1 MTPAPP
7 SPPAHT
13 APPPAPAAPRP
24 GLGAGGIAPNRGLL
38 LLSGEHFAAA
48 TAFLLAGAIGLVWV
62 APDLATGNYLSP
74 HVAGVTHLF
83 TLGWF
88 TLTSFG
94 ALSQLL
100 PVALGAPIYSPR
112 LGHAAWWSLVPG
124 IALFAWGVAVSSTP
138 VLGVGV
144 TLVAVGIL
152 LAVENLAATLRRGRT
167 HDATWA
173 AIAIG
178 IGYLT
183 TTLIFGLVLAQNLHN
198 GFMAA
203 DRIRI
208 LTAHLHIAIVGWALI
223 VIVGVSNRLLPMF
236 LLAHGA
242 DVRWTRRALAL
253 LAPGVAALVVGLTA
267 QWHAVAWLGTVL
279 LDAGVGVFIWQ
290 SYAFYRVRVR
300 RKLDVGMR
308 FARASIPFFAASAVI
323 GTILLARGGGH
334 TRLATAYLIAG
345 FLGGLVLFV
354 TWFLY
359 KIIPLLAWTARFGG
373 RIGRGPVPMAG
384 DLLSARV
391 AEAQLYVTIT
401 GVVVVLAGIAAASPV
416 AARVG
421 TLLFL
426 CGILLFVS
434 QIVRIRW
441 VTPAAFRSP
450 PSTP

>member
-7 SPPAHT
+7 PT
-13 APPPAPAAPRP
+13 A
-24 GLGAGGIAPNRGLL
+24 APNRGLL
-38 LLSGEHFAAA
+38 LLSGEHFGAA
-48 TAFLLAGAIGLVWV
+48 TVFLLAGAVGLVWIG
-62 APDLATGNYLSP
+62 PDLATGNYVAP

-83 TLGWF
+83 TLGWL
-88 TLTSFG
+88 TLTIFG

-100 PVALGAPIYSPR
+100 PVALGAPIYSAR
-112 LGHAAWWSLVPG
+112 VGHAAWWLLVPG
-124 IALFAWGVAVSSTP
+124 IALFACGMADSSAAL
-138 VLGVGV
+138 LGIGA
-144 TLVAVGIL
+144 TLVAIGIL
-152 LAVENLAATLRRGRT
+152 LAVGNLAATLRRGQT

-178 IGYLT
+178 IAYLT
-183 TTLIFGLVLAQNLHN
+183 LTLIFGLILADNLHS
-198 GFMAA
+198 GFVAA
-203 DRIRI
+203 DRIRL

-223 VIVGVSNRLLPMF
+223 VVVGVSKRLLPMF

-242 DVRWTRRALAL
+242 DERWTRWALTLLAL
-253 LAPGVAALVVGLTA
+253 GVAALVVSLTV
-267 QWHAVAWLGTVL
+267 QWRAAAWAGAVL
-279 LDAGVGVFIWQ
+279 LDAGIAVFIWQ

-308 FARASIPFFAASAVI
+308 FVRASVPFFAASAVM
-323 GTILLARGGGH
+323 GTILLARGSGH
-334 TRLATAYLIAG
+334 TRLATAYLITG

-354 TWFLY
+354 TGFLY

-373 RIGRGPVPMAG
+373 RIGRGPVPKAG
-384 DLLSARV
+384 DLFSARV
-391 AEAQLYVTIT
+391 AEAQLYITST
-401 GVVVVLAGIAAASPV
+401 GVVVVLAGVAAASPV

-450 PSTP
+450 PSLP